1 MRGNLWGRPVAVTRA
16 GSTTLSRPTVRALL
30 ARMAKDDDWWTAIE
44 RTHFDGMVDGSVPTN
59 VQLTP
64 EAVGKL
70 LLDRDIS
77 AYFTSDSNRAQHIV
91 LHSYVES
98 VDITCQRAEAAFAA
112 EMQRRQSLAAEL
124 EQFDDP
130 MVDIPWGR
138 VGGPTHRRNAAKERA
153 HFIIG
158 NCNDDNPIAT
168 EARQARSRLGS
179 PTRASPPRS
188 TFCTPRSTFCMGD
201 PATDLDQGARGSPS
215 HSPPAGRSPGTSK
228 ATRSPS
234 AVPSVRV

>member
-1 MRGNLWGRPVAVTRA
+1 VQQAEHADQRNERRTNLWGRPVAVTRA

-77 AYFTSDSNRAQHIV
+77 AYFTSDSTRAQHIV

-112 EMQRRQSLAAEL
+112 ELQRRQALAAEL
-124 EQFDDP
+124 ERFDDP

-158 NCNDDNPIAT
+158 NCNDDNPIAADERAERART
-168 EARQARSRLGS
+168 WGVADPREFIARLEARLEAVLS
-179 PTRASPPRS
+179 
-188 TFCTPRSTFCMGD
+188 
-201 PATDLDQGARGSPS
+201 
-215 HSPPAGRSPGTSK
+215 AG
-228 ATRSPS
+228 
-234 AVPSVRV
+234 